1 MVCARGPPSLY
12 ACAMTQSTQWLTIP
26 EFAEALGLEPGDV
39 REKLRE
45 RKIIAV
51 RRGENN
57 AWHVPAGFI
66 IPGAVAPHIIPT
78 LKGTVT
84 LLADA
89 GFTDEEAIEWL
100 LTPAVQLGM
109 SPLEALQGGQRAPV
123 RRLAQA
129 LL

>member
-1 MVCARGPPSLY
+1 MY
-12 ACAMTQSTQWLTIP
+12 ACAMNQTTQWLTIP

-51 RRGENN
+51 RRGEND
-57 AWHVPAGFI
+57 AWHIPAGFI

-84 LLADA
+84 VLGDA
-89 GFTDEEAIEWL
+89 GLSDQEAIDWL
-100 LTPAVQLGM
+100 LTPAAQLGM
-109 SPLEALQGGQRAPV
+109 TPLEALQAGQRAPV
-123 RRLAQA
+123 RRLA
-129 LL
+129 LELF